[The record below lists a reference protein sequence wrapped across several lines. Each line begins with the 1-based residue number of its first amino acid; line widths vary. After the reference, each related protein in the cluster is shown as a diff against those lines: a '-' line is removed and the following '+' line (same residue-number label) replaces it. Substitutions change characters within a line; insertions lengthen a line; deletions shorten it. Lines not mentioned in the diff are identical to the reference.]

1 MDIKRMFSAT
11 FEESMNIVTEKYIKV
26 SLEDFEQRGYK
37 RKILG
42 FFTVEFFIYLVYL
55 IAKYGIYKG
64 TISEWVQYFP
74 IFFLFLGGGVI
85 MKYFLDLRK
94 VKKAKMLSFYYY
106 NYNMFLM
113 IFLFFLSTFVV
124 FLMLGYGMVHTLIYV
139 VIHLFLLIM
148 ILYGVTN
155 WFYRNVVEALYQ
167 SKVVKNKGEQFISHF
182 VRFAKKWGALIILSS
197 TLVKWLFFPDGS
209 SAQGNSIYENE
220 FLRSLVILL
229 MLLFFSLSLILCFI
243 IVLESFQGYYIEK
256 YSEEYREF
264 FDYSVE
270 EWYGKDYRSDKQ

>member
-1 MDIKRMFSAT
+1 MDVKRMFSAT

-55 IAKYGIYKG
+55 LAKYGVYKR
-64 TISEWVQYFP
+64 IIPEWNQHFFV
-74 IFFLFLGGGVI
+74 FFLCLGGGVI

-94 VKKAKMLSFYYY
+94 VKKAKILSYYYY

-113 IFLFFLSTFVV
+113 AFLFFFSSFTVL
-124 FLMLGYGMVHTLIYV
+124 LMFGYGMVNTLIYV

-197 TLVKWLFFPDGS
+197 TLVKWLFFPEGS

-220 FLRSLVILL
+220 FLRSLVILFMPL
-229 MLLFFSLSLILCFI
+229 VFSLTLILCFI

-264 FDYSVE
+264 FDYSAE
-270 EWYGKDYRSDKQ
+270 EWYGKDYQSSK